1 MRIRKTTQTSSGTES
16 AGVGT
21 GTHHCD
27 HHRPATFRD
36 SIRAQDSRAKCLT
49 FCNAGSCAEVMDQLR
64 VTDMCRLHTG
74 FLCNTTAPVTTSP
87 TRTGTGSSI
96 MNSTCFQWVVLQDR
110 ACGHLHLPHLGSPRD
125 SHGPVRGSDGCT
137 GPRWG
142 HNLGGE
148 VGGCSCWMPLR
159 FPGNRGVQAT
169 RECGQTQV
177 LAALWVNPASVSWHS
192 SAYPKPPTL
201 NCDAHCPSSCS

>member
-1 MRIRKTTQTSSGTES
+1 MRIRKTTQTSSGMES

-27 HHRPATFRD
+27 PHRPATFRD
-36 SIRAQDSRAKCLT
+36 SIRAQDSIAKYLT

-87 TRTGTGSSI
+87 ARTGMGSSI

-110 ACGHLHLPHLGSPRD
+110 AWGHLSLPPLGRPWDPHTPALGSD
-125 SHGPVRGSDGCT
+125 SYT
-137 GPRWG
+137 GPSGVTTRPGRWVDAAIG
-142 HNLGGE
+142 CCSDSLVPE
-148 VGGCSCWMPLR
+148 VDSP
-159 FPGNRGVQAT
+159 
-169 RECGQTQV
+169 
-177 LAALWVNPASVSWHS
+177 
-192 SAYPKPPTL
+192 
-201 NCDAHCPSSCS
+201 